1 MSTYLLANFSEIEI
15 FKDNFVQYESHVSF
29 ENNLDLIKGIKRT
42 KLIEVKLLIQYLIF
56 SYRYYIGVKMT

>member
-29 ENNLDLIKGIKRT
+29 ENNLDLIKGI
-42 KLIEVKLLIQYLIF
+42 IANIQ
-56 SYRYYIGVKMT
+56 T